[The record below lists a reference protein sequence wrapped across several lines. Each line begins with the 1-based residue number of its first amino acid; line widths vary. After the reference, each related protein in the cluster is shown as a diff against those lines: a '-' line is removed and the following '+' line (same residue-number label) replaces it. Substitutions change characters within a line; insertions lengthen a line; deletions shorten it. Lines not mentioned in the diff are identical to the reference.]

1 MLWIIQGLAF
11 LRSKFLWNLFWVNGT
26 LPHIS
31 NRQFQKVLK
40 QCVFLNVSRLYL
52 QIKVDYFEN
61 TFGISHIF
69 RILIKIGATYMRY
82 FKKRKFM
89 RDQGHKRVFGL
100 IWLVVFKLEV
110 GYQLLNL
117 NELSEEPRTTIIF
130 GNL

>member
-1 MLWIIQGLAF
+1 
-11 LRSKFLWNLFWVNGT
+11 
-26 LPHIS
+26 
-31 NRQFQKVLK
+31 
-40 QCVFLNVSRLYL
+40 
-52 QIKVDYFEN
+52 
-61 TFGISHIF
+61 
-69 RILIKIGATYMRY
+69 MRY

-110 GYQLLNL
+110 GYQFLNL